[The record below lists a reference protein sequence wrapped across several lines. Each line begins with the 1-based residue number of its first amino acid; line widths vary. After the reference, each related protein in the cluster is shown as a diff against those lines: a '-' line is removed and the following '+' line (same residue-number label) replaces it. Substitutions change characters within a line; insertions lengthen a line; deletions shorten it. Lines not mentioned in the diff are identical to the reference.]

1 MFNPVRCVVFFCTD
15 PVARFWLVC
24 NLVFVAAL
32 TARSHVRAWPPDHR
46 HSTWPEK
53 GRSLAQLGAARSLT
67 RASLC
72 LA

>member
-32 TARSHVRAWPPDHR
+32 TARSHVESVAPGPPTGHVAGETAVLG
-46 HSTWPEK
+46 ST
-53 GRSLAQLGAARSLT
+53 GR
-67 RASLC
+67 C
-72 LA
+72 KKPY